1 MNGRKHPFML
11 GEADGSVHSRA
22 QTGRG
27 MRVRMLGQE
36 TPSLA
41 VAVVLFGGIRNG
53 VGPDGQGLESL
64 KKNIFLLFGG
74 LWFPISGSEF
84 VQQWGRGRSPPILN
98 HSTVCRWNK

>member
-1 MNGRKHPFML
+1 MSLYVR
-11 GEADGSVHSRA
+11 GSSGPVHRRA
-22 QTGRG
+22 QIGRR

-53 VGPDGQGLESL
+53 IGPDGQGPESL

-74 LWFPISGSEF
+74 LWFAMLGSEF
-84 VQQWGRGRSPPILN
+84 VQQWGRGRGPPILN